1 MKFRSPQKTLHALTC
16 WAWLGVFVFGAEP
29 PPDSAKLPEPAAR
42 MVDFARDIRP
52 ILQDHCVK
60 CHGPEKQKGGYRV
73 DLKEAALSGG
83 DDHAPNIHPGKSGE
97 SPLIQFV
104 AGLDPEMKMPAKG
117 DPLTPEQIGLLRAWI
132 DQGAVWPEDASVAK
146 SDPLDWWSLK
156 PLRRPEVPR
165 IEAAHSRGP
174 QSDRS
179 DRSDRSNGSEAPTM
193 DTGPVIRNAIDSFIV
208 AKLHEKGLEPS
219 AEADRRTLIRRVSF
233 DLIGLPP
240 APEEVEAFVADPDPH
255 AYEKLVD
262 RLLASPQYGERW
274 ARHWLDVARYG
285 ETHGY
290 DKDKQRN
297 NAWPY
302 RDYVIRAL
310 NTDKSYG
317 RFVEEQI
324 AGDVLYPLT
333 RDGIEALGFISAGP
347 WDLIGHMEVPETKID
362 GQIARNLD
370 RDDMVANTM
379 NTFCSTTVQCARCH
393 NHKFDKFIT
402 QREYYGLQAVFA
414 ALDRTDKRYDLDPA
428 VALQR
433 AELEARRKTLTA
445 QRDEIRAAA
454 TGLAGAPA
462 QELEQRIATMK
473 KPQPGQTSKAEA
485 YGYHS
490 AISPAP
496 DTMKWVQVDLGK
508 SVALGKI
515 ALHAC
520 KDDFNG
526 IGEGFGFP
534 ARFKVE
540 ISDDPTFAAGVTTIA
555 DQTLADFANPRL
567 KTLEYPVNGQ
577 PARFVRVTA
586 TKLALRKNDYI
597 FALAELGVFDVTE
610 NNVALG
616 GAVTALD
623 SIEAPPRWRKTNLVD
638 AYYPGASLAGAPD
651 ELEKLTAERD
661 RLIEAAMSVESR
673 NTFTDAGR
681 ALAETDKAIGKLPPP
696 RKVYAGTIQNGT
708 GAFTGTGPNGG
719 RPRIIHVLYRGDVQ
733 NPRETVDPGALPVI
747 PGVPGRFSLE
757 DAAPEGERRAALA
770 RWITNQ
776 RNPLTWRSIVNRV
789 WEYHFGRALVD
800 SPNDFGRMGQQP
812 THPELLDW
820 LAAEFRDGGQSLKQL
835 HRLIV
840 TSATYRQSSIETEAS
855 RQAAQSADADN
866 RLLWRMNRR
875 RLEAEAIHDSVLS
888 AAGQLDLTM
897 GGPSYQD
904 FVIEHPE
911 HSPHYEYRLFDPE
924 DPKSHRRSI
933 YRFIVRSQPQP
944 FMTTLDCA
952 DPSMSVEKRNESM
965 TALQALALLN
975 DQLMLAMAAH
985 FAQRIAKESGTPEEQ
1000 IERAYLLA
1008 LGRKPRTDEH
1018 DALTAYA
1025 KQHGMAN
1032 ACRVIFNL
1040 NEFVFVD

>member
-1 MKFRSPQKTLHALTC
+1 MNFRNSRVIPALTFWTC
-16 WAWLGVFVFGAEP
+16 LGAFVCAAEVSP
-29 PPDSAKLPEPAAR
+29 ERAKLPEPAAR
-42 MVDFARDIRP
+42 AVDFAKDIRP
-52 ILQDHCVK
+52 ILQERCLK

-73 DLKEAALSGG
+73 DMKESALAGG
-83 DDHAPNIHPGKSGE
+83 DDHAPNIHPGKSSE

-104 AGLDPEMKMPAKG
+104 AGLDPDMKMPAKG

-132 DQGAVWPEDASVAK
+132 DQGAVWPEDASAAK

-156 PLRRPEVPR
+156 PLRRPEVPK
-165 IEAAHSRGP
+165 IEAASAAAGTAAKAP
-174 QSDRS
+174 FPGDA
-179 DRSDRSNGSEAPTM
+179 EAPRA
-193 DTGPVIRNAIDSFIV
+193 PVIRNAIDAFIV
-208 AKLHEKGLEPS
+208 ARLREKGLEPS
-219 AEADRRTLIRRVSF
+219 AEADRRTLIRRLSY

-240 APEEVEAFVADPDPH
+240 APEEVDAFVADPDPQ

-274 ARHWLDVARYG
+274 ARHWLDVVRYG

-297 NAWPY
+297 HAWPY

-310 NTDKSYG
+310 NTDKPYG

-324 AGDVLYPLT
+324 AGDALYPLT
-333 RDGIEALGFISAGP
+333 QDGIEALGFISAGP

-362 GQIARNLD
+362 GKIARNLD
-370 RDDMVANTM
+370 RDDMVSNTM

-402 QREYYGLQAVFA
+402 QQEYYGLQAVFA
-414 ALDRTDKRYDLDPA
+414 ALDRDDKRYDLDPA
-428 VALQR
+428 VALR
-433 AELEARRKTLTA
+433 REELEAQRKTLTA
-445 QRDEIRAAA
+445 QRDAIWTAA
-454 TGLAGAPA
+454 TAAAGAPA
-462 QELEQRIATMK
+462 QTLEKQIAAMK
-473 KPQPGQTSKAEA
+473 KPQPGQSSKAEA

-490 AISPAP
+490 QISPSP
-496 DTMKWVQVDLGK
+496 DAVKWVQVDLGK
-508 SVALGKI
+508 SVVLSKI
-515 ALHAC
+515 ALHPC
-520 KDDFNG
+520 KDNFNG

-534 ARFKVE
+534 TRFKVE
-540 ISDDPTFAAGVTTIA
+540 ISDDPTFGSGVTTIA
-555 DQTLADFANPRL
+555 DQTQADFANPRL
-567 KTLEYPVNGQ
+567 KTLEFPANGQ

-586 TKLALRKNDYI
+586 TKLALRKDDYI
-597 FALAELGVFDVTE
+597 FALAELGAFDVTE
-610 NNVALG
+610 TNVALG

-638 AYYPGASLAGAPD
+638 AYYPGASLSGEPD
-651 ELEKLTAERD
+651 ELAKLTAQRD
-661 RLIEAAMSVESR
+661 GLIAAAMNEENRKS
-673 NTFTDAGR
+673 FADAGR
-681 ALAETDKAIGKLPPP
+681 ALAVTAKAIGQLPPP
-696 RKVYAGTIQNGT
+696 RVVYAGTIHYGT
-708 GAFTGTGPNGG
+708 GAFTGTGPMGG
-719 RPRIIHVLYRGDVQ
+719 KPRVIHVLYRGDVQ
-733 NPRETVDPGALPVI
+733 NPRETVGPGALPVI
-747 PGVPGRFSLE
+747 PSFPGRFSL
-757 DAAPEGERRAALA
+757 DDSAPEGERRAALA
-770 RWITNQ
+770 RWITDA

-789 WEYHFGRALVD
+789 WEYHFGRGLVD

-812 THPELLDW
+812 THPDLLDW
-820 LAAEFRDGGQSLKQL
+820 LAAEFRDHGQSLKQL

-840 TSATYRQSSIETEAS
+840 TSATYRQSSTGTETS
-855 RQAAQSADADN
+855 RKAAQSADADN
-866 RLLWRMNRR
+866 RFLWRMNRR

-975 DQLMLAMAAH
+975 DQLMLAMAGH
-985 FAQRIAKESGTPEEQ
+985 FAQRIEKECGTPEEQ
-1000 IERAYLLA
+1000 IERAYRLA
-1008 LGRKPRTDEH
+1008 LGRKPRAEERA
-1018 DALTAYA
+1018 ALSAYA
-1025 KQHGMAN
+1025 SRYGMAN

>member
-1 MKFRSPQKTLHALTC
+1 MNFPKPRTSLQALVC
-16 WAWLGVFVFGAEP
+16 WGWLGVLGGAAETA
-29 PPDSAKLPEPAAR
+29 PDSSKLPAPAAKA
-42 MVDFARDIRP
+42 VDFAKDIRP
-52 ILQDHCVK
+52 LLQERCIK

-73 DLKEAALSGG
+73 DVKETALSGG

-117 DPLTPEQIGLLRAWI
+117 DPLTPEEIGLLRAWI
-132 DQGAVWPEDASVAK
+132 DQGAVWPEDASAVK
-146 SDPLDWWSLK
+146 TDPLDWWSLK
-156 PLRRPEVPR
+156 PLRRPEVPV
-165 IEAAHSRGP
+165 IATAQLGTGGP
-174 QSDRS
+174 VAEGEVDSGR
-179 DRSDRSNGSEAPTM
+179 A
-193 DTGPVIRNAIDSFIV
+193 TGAGKQPVIRNAIDAFIV
-208 AKLHEKGLEPS
+208 AKLREKGLAPS
-219 AEADRRTLIRRVSF
+219 EEADRRTLIRRLSF
-233 DLIGLPP
+233 DLVGLPP
-240 APEEVEAFVADPDPH
+240 SPEEVEAFVADPDPQ
-255 AYEKLVD
+255 AYEQLAD

-310 NTDKSYG
+310 NTDKPYG

-324 AGDVLYPLT
+324 AGDVLHPLT
-333 RDGIEALGFISAGP
+333 QDGVEALGFISAGP

-362 GQIARNLD
+362 GKIARNLD
-370 RDDMVANTM
+370 RDDMVSNTM

-402 QREYYGLQAVFA
+402 QQEYYGLQAVFA
-414 ALDRTDKRYDLDPA
+414 ALDRTDKRYDTDPA
-428 VALQR
+428 VALRR
-433 AELEARRKTLTA
+433 AELEALRKTVTA
-445 QRDEIRAAA
+445 VRDEIRDTAANA
-454 TGLAGAPA
+454 AGAEA
-462 QELEQRIATMK
+462 ETLERQIAAMK
-473 KPQPGQTSKAEA
+473 KPQTGQTSKAEA

-490 AISPAP
+490 GISPTP
-496 DTMKWVQVDLGK
+496 DAVKWVEVDLGK
-508 SVALGKI
+508 SMTLGKI
-515 ALHAC
+515 ALHPC

-540 ISDDPTFAAGVTTIA
+540 ISDDATFGSGVTTIT
-555 DQTLADFANPRL
+555 DQTQADFANPRL
-567 KTLEYPVNGQ
+567 QTLEYPASGQ
-577 PARFVRVTA
+577 PARYVRVTA
-586 TKLALRKNDYI
+586 TKLAPRKDDYN
-597 FALAELGVFDVTE
+597 FALAELEVFDVTE
-610 NNVALG
+610 KNVALG
-616 GAVTALD
+616 AAVTALD

-638 AYYPGASLAGAPD
+638 AYYPGANLPGAPD
-651 ELEKLTAERD
+651 ELAKLTAERD
-661 RLIEAAMSVESR
+661 RVIEAAMTEEDR
-673 NTFTDAGR
+673 KTLAAAGR
-681 ALAETDKAIGKLPPP
+681 DLAETDAAIAKLPPP
-696 RKVYAGTIQNGT
+696 RLVYAGTIHTGA
-708 GAFTGTGPNGG
+708 GAFTGTGANGG
-719 RPRIIHVLYRGDVQ
+719 RPRVIHVLYRGDVQ
-733 NPRETVDPGALPVI
+733 NPRETAAPGALPVI
-747 PGVPGRFSLE
+747 PDVPGRFSLE
-757 DAAPEGERRAALA
+757 ESAPEGERRAALA
-770 RWITNQ
+770 RWITDA

-789 WEYHFGRALVD
+789 WEYHFGHGLVD

-820 LAAEFRDGGQSLKQL
+820 LAAEFRDRQSLKSL

-840 TSATYRQSSIETEAS
+840 TSATYRQSSLETDAS
-855 RQAAQSADADN
+855 RKAAQSADADN

-875 RLEAEAIHDSVLS
+875 RLEAEAIHDAVLS
-888 AAGQLDLTM
+888 AAGQLDLKM
-897 GGPSYQD
+897 GGPSYKD
-904 FVIEHPE
+904 FVVEHPE
-911 HSPHYEYRLFDPE
+911 NSPHYEYRLADPE

-944 FMTTLDCA
+944 FLTTLDCA

-975 DQLMLAMAAH
+975 DQLMLAMAGH
-985 FAQRIAKESGTPEEQ
+985 FAQRIEKEGGATEAE

-1008 LGRKPRTDEH
+1008 LGRKPRTEERA
-1018 DALTAYA
+1018 ALAAYA
-1025 KQHGMAN
+1025 KQYGMAN

>member
-1 MKFRSPQKTLHALTC
+1 MNLRSPRRIVHALAL
-16 WAWLGVFVFGAEP
+16 WAWLGTFGGAAEVSP
-29 PPDSAKLPEPAAR
+29 ERAKLPEPAAR
-42 MVDFARDIRP
+42 AVDFAKDIRP
-52 ILQDHCVK
+52 ILQERCIK

-73 DLKEAALSGG
+73 DVKETALTGG

-104 AGLDPEMKMPAKG
+104 AGLDPDMKMPAKG

-132 DQGAVWPEDASVAK
+132 DRGAVWPEDASAAK

-156 PLRRPEVPR
+156 PLQRPEVPV
-165 IEAAHSRGP
+165 IETAHAEAEGASRDEVEG
-174 QSDRS
+174 R
-179 DRSDRSNGSEAPTM
+179 R
-193 DTGPVIRNAIDSFIV
+193 GPVIRNAVDAFIV
-208 AKLHEKGLEPS
+208 AKLRQKGLEQS
-219 AEADRRTLIRRVSF
+219 AEADRRTLIRRLFF

-240 APEEVEAFVADPDPH
+240 APEEVDAFVADPDPQ

-262 RLLASPQYGERW
+262 RLLASPHYGERW

-310 NTDKSYG
+310 NTDKPYG

-324 AGDVLYPLT
+324 AGDVLHPLT
-333 RDGIEALGFISAGP
+333 QDGIEALGFISAGP
-347 WDLIGHMEVPETKID
+347 WDLIGHMEVPESKID
-362 GQIARNLD
+362 GKIARNLD
-370 RDDMVANTM
+370 RDDMVSNTM

-402 QREYYGLQAVFA
+402 QQEYYGLQAVFA

-428 VALQR
+428 VAHRR
-433 AELEARRKTLTA
+433 AELEAQQKTLTA
-445 QRDEIRAAA
+445 QREEIRTAA
-454 TGLAGAPA
+454 TGAAGPPA
-462 QELEQRIATMK
+462 QALEKQIAAMK
-473 KPQPGQTSKAEA
+473 KPQAGQTSKAEA

-490 AISPAP
+490 GISPTPNAV
-496 DTMKWVQVDLGK
+496 KWVQVDLGK
-508 SVALGKI
+508 SMVLGKI
-515 ALHAC
+515 ALHPC
-520 KDDFNG
+520 QDDFNG

-540 ISDDPTFAAGVTTIA
+540 ISDDATFGSGVTTIA
-555 DQTLADFANPRL
+555 DQTQADFANPRL
-567 KTLEYPVNGQ
+567 KALEFPVNGQ

-616 GAVTALD
+616 AAVTALD

-638 AYYPGASLAGAPD
+638 AYYPGASLSGAPD
-651 ELEKLTAERD
+651 ELAKLTAQRD
-661 RLIEAAMSVESR
+661 RLIEAAMSEESR
-673 NTFTDAGR
+673 KTFAQVGR
-681 ALAETDKAIGKLPPP
+681 ALAETDQAIAALPPP

-708 GAFTGTGPNGG
+708 GAFTGTGPTGG
-719 RPRIIHVLYRGDVQ
+719 KPRIIHVLYRGDVQ
-733 NPRETVDPGALPVI
+733 NPREEVGPGALPVI
-747 PGVPGRFSLE
+747 AGVPARFSLDE
-757 DAAPEGERRAALA
+757 SAPEGDRRAALA
-770 RWITNQ
+770 RWITDA

-789 WEYHFGRALVD
+789 WEYHFGRGLVD
-800 SPNDFGRMGQQP
+800 SPNDFGRMGQHP

-820 LAAEFRDGGQSLKQL
+820 LAAEFRDNGQSLKQL

-840 TSATYRQSSIETEAS
+840 TSATYRQCSTDTES
-855 RQAAQSADADN
+855 GRKAAQSADADN

-911 HSPHYEYRLFDPE
+911 HSPHYEYRLYDPE
-924 DPKSHRRSI
+924 NPKSHRRSI

-975 DQLMLAMAAH
+975 DQLMLAMASH
-985 FAQRIAKESGTPEEQ
+985 FAQRIGKECGTPEEQ

-1008 LGRKPRTDEH
+1008 LGRKPRADER
-1018 DALTAYA
+1018 DALSAYA
-1025 KQHGMAN
+1025 SQYGMAN
-1032 ACRVIFNL
+1032 ACRVILNL